1 MVTLESLY
9 NDVKTLMKQFFYDK
23 DEIDENYPYY
33 EYIVGTQ
40 TSSTGSW
47 TGVSEKITNL
57 RTGTVI
63 YYKLPYA
70 GNGNATLNLTLADGS
85 TTGAKEVWFWNGQ
98 RLTTHYGVNSVIGLI
113 YNGTQWWVINPS
125 NNNNNYYLTNGTYI
139 LTGEYINS
147 TSLIGCK
154 KSDGKYYKL
163 ASLAGE
169 VLDISHPVYL
179 ASGNINSGTN
189 SNAVNL
195 VHPWINIASTK
206 SGFTGTAYQDVYIEG
221 TGYNDGGFT
230 LSSNIVTQIL
240 TSGRYYMLVGR
251 AYNTTGMSVNLTTQ
265 EVFYYNG
272 SELIP
277 ANNVKFTRDLS
288 SGTKIGTLSIDG
300 TSTDIY
306 CEKNTNTTYSPA
318 TSIANGLMSST
329 DKTNLDKTVNR
340 YNGNF
345 ISGVETVNKPY
356 LRLFHIQSSESG
368 FSSSHLIFEII
379 GNNNDRLYAK
389 IRVDMRQNDVNQAN
403 SNSTYTI
410 TPLEVYGFDL
420 NQLYF
425 GFLDNHTNKKTSLD
439 IFRKVGSWTNFYIR
453 IYDDHLR
460 NGSYQMFTPVA
471 NGTESY
477 TTLAEAATT
486 LYNASYT
493 STSQGGTYA
502 EVTNTV
508 PYTNMNANKFVKRG
522 GTSSQFL
529 KADGSVDGNTYVQT
543 GDSRLSNTRTP
554 TDNTV
559 STAKIQDSAV
569 TLAKLN
575 NNVII
580 PEYIEGTHGTT
591 ATSTWTGTSN
601 RLTSLNTGQVIYYQ
615 MTSAGTS
622 TAVTLNLTFA
632 DGSTTGAK
640 NVRYNAATNLTTHFP
655 QNTVLCLVYNGTY
668 WITTEIQNTNNYD
681 RMVSVEQVIAGENLG
696 KSKLI
701 GGKSDGK
708 YYLIKSAVEL
718 DINYPVLWTAFGSLN
733 KDSNSNNVY
742 RAYAGVNVTDTV
754 SGKTVVVG
762 EQVYLEGTLNGNV
775 FTVSSNV
782 IVSHS
787 GLTNGKYY
795 IILGMGYSSTN
806 IRFNSFDNTV
816 YHYTTSNGLVPVGY
830 SYNDLLDKPTIP
842 TNTNQLTNGAGFTTA
857 TGHNHDSRYLKQT
870 GFSTQEMVITYDDD
884 TTETVKF
891 VTYTSGGSL

>member
-1 MVTLESLY
+1 M
-9 NDVKTLMKQFFYDK
+9 
-23 DEIDENYPYY
+23 
-33 EYIVGTQ
+33 
-40 TSSTGSW
+40 
-47 TGVSEKITNL
+47 
-57 RTGTVI
+57 
-63 YYKLPYA
+63 
-70 GNGNATLNLTLADGS
+70 
-85 TTGAKEVWFWNGQ
+85 
-98 RLTTHYGVNSVIGLI
+98 
-113 YNGTQWWVINPS
+113 
-125 NNNNNYYLTNGTYI
+125 
-139 LTGEYINS
+139 
-147 TSLIGCK
+147 
-154 KSDGKYYKL
+154 
-163 ASLAGE
+163 
-169 VLDISHPVYL
+169 
-179 ASGNINSGTN
+179 
-189 SNAVNL
+189 
-195 VHPWINIASTK
+195 
-206 SGFTGTAYQDVYIEG
+206 
-221 TGYNDGGFT
+221 
-230 LSSNIVTQIL
+230 
-240 TSGRYYMLVGR
+240 
-251 AYNTTGMSVNLTTQ
+251 
-265 EVFYYNG
+265 
-272 SELIP
+272 
-277 ANNVKFTRDLS
+277 
-288 SGTKIGTLSIDG
+288 
-300 TSTDIY
+300 
-306 CEKNTNTTYSPA
+306 
-318 TSIANGLMSST
+318 
-329 DKTNLDKTVNR
+329 
-340 YNGNF
+340 
-345 ISGVETVNKPY
+345 
-356 LRLFHIQSSESG
+356 
-368 FSSSHLIFEII
+368 
-379 GNNNDRLYAK
+379 
-389 IRVDMRQNDVNQAN
+389 
-403 SNSTYTI
+403 
-410 TPLEVYGFDL
+410 
-420 NQLYF
+420 
-425 GFLDNHTNKKTSLD
+425 
-439 IFRKVGSWTNFYIR
+439 
-453 IYDDHLR
+453 
-460 NGSYQMFTPVA
+460 
-471 NGTESY
+471 
-477 TTLAEAATT
+477 
-486 LYNASYT
+486 
-493 STSQGGTYA
+493 
-502 EVTNTV
+502 
-508 PYTNMNANKFVKRG
+508 
-522 GTSSQFL
+522 
-529 KADGSVDGNTYVQT
+529 
-543 GDSRLSNTRTP
+543 
-554 TDNTV
+554 
-559 STAKIQDSAV
+559 

-622 TAVTLNLTFA
+622 TAVTLNLTLA